1 MWPCLAAACQPGRGD
16 YIDMRRLRACPG
28 SPGGENFQMVP
39 QPPLPERAVNFHTLC
54 SCAYM
59 FPSESN
65 VKGTPKST
73 PIYTHYRN
81 PSATHSLAAGA
92 VRRILAGDWRLE
104 RRTQLGYHCTHYG
117 YRATLRDREPRAF
130 WPDA

>member
-1 MWPCLAAACQPGRGD
+1 VKSPIAPLWPCLAAACQPGRGD

-92 VRRILAGDWRLE
+92 SGVFWLEIGDLSV
-104 RRTQLGYHCTHYG
+104 G
-117 YRATLRDREPRAF
+117 PN
-130 WPDA
+130 